1 MMIEKWL
8 KLAKKRIDTL
18 DAELILLAGLGE
30 ALPQGADRSYLV
42 AHAEAGISQ
51 EKWQNLEPMLARR
64 ERGEPLAY
72 ILGMREF
79 YGRDFAV
86 NPAVLI
92 PRPETE
98 ALVEIALELI
108 GDARGGSE
116 AKAGSEEG
124 FAIKVPKT
132 AEKRRILEI
141 GTGSGCIATTLALEL
156 AAEGKEVD
164 VIATDISGAALE
176 VAEANAVKW
185 GAKVEFRRGDLLRK
199 CPQSDDSEQDW
210 LFPKGTKFD
219 LLVANLPYVDQ
230 GWEWL
235 DRRSLD
241 FEPSLALYAQEGG
254 LALYRELLA
263 QIGATGITTEVVIEV
278 DLCQQKKMAEMAQE
292 YGFSLRKVRG
302 FGIWLAGKSV
312 EKRPG
317 R

>member
-1 MMIEKWL
+1 MTIEKWL
-8 KLAKKRIDTL
+8 KLAKKRVDSL

-51 EKWQNLEPMLARR
+51 EKWQNLEQMLTRR
-64 ERGEPLAY
+64 KAGEPLAY
-72 ILGMREF
+72 ILGRREF

-108 GDARGGSE
+108 RDARIGFE
-116 AKAGSEEG
+116 AKVGSEEG
-124 FAIKVPKT
+124 FAIKTPKT
-132 AEKRRILEI
+132 AGKRRILEI
-141 GTGSGCIATTLALEL
+141 GTGSGCIATTLVLEL
-156 AAEGKEVD
+156 AAEGREVD
-164 VIATDISGAALE
+164 AVATDISEAALG
-176 VAEANAVKW
+176 VAAANAAKW

-199 CPQSDDSEQDW
+199 CPQSDDSERGW
-210 LFPKGTKFD
+210 LFPEGTKFD

-263 QIGATGITTEVVIEV
+263 QIGATGITTGVVIEV
-278 DLCQQKKMAEMAQE
+278 DPCQQEKMMEMARE
-292 YGFSLRKVRG
+292 YGFLVRERRG
-302 FGIWLAGKSV
+302 FGVWLTGK
-312 EKRPG
+312 
-317 R
+317 